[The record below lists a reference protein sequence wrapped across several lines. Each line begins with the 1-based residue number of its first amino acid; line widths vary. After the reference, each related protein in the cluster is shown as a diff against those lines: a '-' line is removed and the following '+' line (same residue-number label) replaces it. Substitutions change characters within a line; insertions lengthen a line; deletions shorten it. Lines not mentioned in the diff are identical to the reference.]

1 VEYRTSAGVGAGVS
15 GEFRPMRP
23 VEWALKTEGEAY
35 VSTLGESMLCDRCGP
50 CYERWTDGTSS
61 NASRAQNESNH

>member
-1 VEYRTSAGVGAGVS
+1 
-15 GEFRPMRP
+15 MRP

-50 CYERWTDGTSS
+50 CYERWTDSTSS
-61 NASRAQNESNH
+61 NASRAQDEPNQ